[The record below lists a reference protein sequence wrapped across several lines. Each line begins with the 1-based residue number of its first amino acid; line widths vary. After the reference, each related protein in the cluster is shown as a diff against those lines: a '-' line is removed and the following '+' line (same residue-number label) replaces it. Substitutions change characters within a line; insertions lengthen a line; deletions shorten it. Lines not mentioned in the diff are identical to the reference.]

1 MKLFDRIS
9 KTYDITNTVISF
21 GMDKVWR
28 DLVTSMAGKR
38 KGVLLDIG
46 TGTGKQLISIL
57 STENNIRNGIGI
69 DLSKDMIDICNKNLK
84 NKKLQDKII
93 VLLSDSGCLP
103 IKDKSIDLATI
114 SFGIRNM
121 DIKKTLEET
130 IRILKFGGN
139 LLILEFSLPNNLL
152 VRVFYLFYLRHIVPI
167 VGWLFSRD
175 LSAYKYLN
183 KSIENF
189 PYGQDFIN
197 ILRVAGFKELG
208 EKKLFFGI
216 ATIYYGIK
224 R

>member
-93 VLLSDSGCLP
+93 VLLSDSGFLP

-197 ILRVAGFKELG
+197 ILRVAGFKEVG

-216 ATIYYGIK
+216 ATIYYGI
-224 R
+224 RR